1 MYQPT
6 RDLAGEVCFRPN
18 FFQTKA
24 RINYLIDQYLSLEEL
39 GDRLEDLSQ
48 QFENPQPRQWAT
60 INWQNI
66 NPEQVIGL
74 ELNVFLSIIKGAL
87 ETEAP
92 IRDYTQASRQYLEPI
107 HPSMAKFVGGK
118 IDKDGKIIELGL
130 WEKEERQHTPAL
142 AKIYQQLTNQKI
154 IPQLRTAKSYQAWEN
169 PYQDLYKHGLH
180 RVATEYSAAC
190 LYLWLMSHT
199 TGVIQ
204 QILAELLQDEINHLA
219 KFWGMGMWLYP
230 HGAKQL
236 IQYLLSQIH
245 TILPI
250 SCEVS
255 LQSQS
260 NLNERGGEVVL
271 EDIPLRPSATR
282 ASSAS
287 SPYPIELLQSTFQRM
302 MSALDWQSW
311 SILSR
316 GELIYTFIWVLKPMW
331 HWSSQLTPE
340 YLQSCCATPEFF
352 GNNSF
357 EDDCLEIGIF

>member
-24 RINYLIDQYLSLEEL
+24 RINYLIDEYLSLEKL
-39 GDRLEDLSQ
+39 GDRLEDLPQ
-48 QFENPQPRQWAT
+48 QFENSQPRQWTT
-60 INWQNI
+60 INWQDI
-66 NPEQVIGL
+66 NPEQVVGL
-74 ELNVFLSIIKGAL
+74 ELDVFLSIIKGASD
-87 ETEAP
+87 TEAP
-92 IRDYTQASRQYLEPI
+92 IRDYTQTSRQYLEPI
-107 HPSMAKFVGGK
+107 HPSMAKFVGGEVGEN
-118 IDKDGKIIELGL
+118 GKIIELGL
-130 WEKEERQHTPAL
+130 WEKEERRHTPAL

-180 RVATEYSAAC
+180 RIATEYGAAC

-199 TGVIQ
+199 TGTIQ
-204 QILAELLQDEINHLA
+204 QILAELLKDEVNHLA

-230 HGAKQL
+230 HGAKHL

-260 NLNERGGEVVL
+260 NLNETGGE
-271 EDIPLRPSATR
+271 ET
-282 ASSAS
+282 
-287 SPYPIELLQSTFQRM
+287 SPYPHSTVASMGRRPTTSCLLKSTFQRM
-302 MSALDWQSW
+302 MSVLDWQSW

-316 GELIYTFIWVLKPMW
+316 GELIYTFIWALKPMW

-352 GNNSF
+352 GNNNF
-357 EDDCLEIGIF
+357 EDDSLEISIF